1 MGLGISS
8 GVSYF
13 GLEPGPEP
21 EPEPEPEVSP
31 RPGLCLRLIAR
42 RLFVLLL
49 F

>member
-13 GLEPGPEP
+13 GLEPGPQ
-21 EPEPEPEVSP
+21 PEPEPEVSP